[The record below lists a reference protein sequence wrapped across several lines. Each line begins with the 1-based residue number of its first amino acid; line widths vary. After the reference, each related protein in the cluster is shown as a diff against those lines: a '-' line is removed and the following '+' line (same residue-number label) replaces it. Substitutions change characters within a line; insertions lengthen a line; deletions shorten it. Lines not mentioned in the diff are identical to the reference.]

1 MVSVLIL
8 LSLAL
13 GITTLTLT
21 VKIYLMKKSAKEICR
36 QLGFVEY

>member
-21 VKIYLMKKSAKEICR
+21 VKIYLMRSLRKKSAGS
-36 QLGFVEY
+36 LALF